1 MNTALIYYLVLANVI
16 GFAIMGFDKWRAINN
31 AWRVPEKTLLGIAAI
46 GGAVGVLAGMRVFR
60 HKTRKPLFSFGVPAL
75 ILVHVALAGWLAAQ

>member
-1 MNTALIYYLVLANVI
+1 MITAFIYYLILANAV
-16 GFAIMGFDKWRAINN
+16 GFAIMGIDKWRAVNH

-75 ILVHVALAGWLAAQ
+75 ILAHVALAGWLAAQ